1 MINILAIS
9 VTGCML
15 QRESLYVIATL
26 FLSSHFTMT
35 SSVLLFSFQYLNKTD
50 RDSCVSKQVSS
61 LEKTI
66 AFQEKV
72 TEK

>member
-1 MINILAIS
+1 MT
-9 VTGCML
+9 VTGHMIKKE
-15 QRESLYVIATL
+15 RLYVIATL
-26 FLSSHFTMT
+26 FLSSHLTMA
-35 SSVLLFSFQYLNKTD
+35 SSVLPFSFQYLNKTD